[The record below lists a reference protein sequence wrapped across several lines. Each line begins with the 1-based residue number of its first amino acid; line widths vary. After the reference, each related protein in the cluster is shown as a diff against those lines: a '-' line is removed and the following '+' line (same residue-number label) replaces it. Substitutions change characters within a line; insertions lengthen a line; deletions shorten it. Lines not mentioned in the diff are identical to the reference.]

1 MNNQSEHLNMIN
13 VGIIGY
19 GFMGQTHAKAYQ
31 LAHSDDYPC
40 RLFAIADSGIQ
51 DVQNVPKAGNIEI
64 EQHDVDLDSVL
75 LFESANDILKNPE
88 VDLVSICTHT
98 DSHVN
103 LAIEALKAGKHV
115 VVEKP
120 IAIDTKDVQRLA
132 DAAKASDLLCVPA
145 MCMRHWPAWIK
156 IHEIV
161 RSNEHGNIRSAE
173 FHRLGSQPTW
183 STKFYKDITRSGGVL
198 RDLHI
203 HDTDFIVHCFGV
215 PDAVTTVGDPLHLT
229 TLFKYPSNS
238 DYPIHVSA
246 QAAWDHQ
253 PAIGFQMRCTIV
265 FDNATLDF
273 DINRD
278 QQLVLHQGDDSTVIE
293 VGTLSGYDGEVRWA
307 IEQIRDGNKKGST
320 YIDEAV
326 QVSRVLDAEQ
336 KSMSVGRQVQIRL

>member
-1 MNNQSEHLNMIN
+1 MSNQSEQLRTIN

-31 LAHSDDYPC
+31 LAHRDMFPC
-40 RLFAIADSGIQ
+40 RLFAIADSNIQ
-51 DVQNVPKAGNIEI
+51 NIQQAPNAGNIET
-64 EQHDVDLDSVL
+64 EQQDVDLSNVL
-75 LFESANDILKNPE
+75 LFENARDVLLHPE

-98 DSHVN
+98 DSHVE

-115 VVEKP
+115 IVEKP
-120 IAIDTKDVQRLA
+120 IAIETIDVQRLA
-132 DAAKASDLLCVPA
+132 DAIKTSDRLCIPA
-145 MCMRHWPAWIK
+145 MCMRHWPAWVK

-161 RSNEHGNIRSAE
+161 KSNEHGNVRSAE

-183 STKFYKDITRSGGVL
+183 STTFYKDITRSGGVL

-278 QQLVLHQGDDSTVIE
+278 QQLILHQGDDSTAIE
-293 VGTLSGYDGEVRWA
+293 VGILSGYDGEVRWA
-307 IEQIRDGNKKGST
+307 IEQVRDGINQGSS
-320 YIDEAV
+320 YIDESV
-326 QVSRVLDAEQ
+326 IVSHVLDAEQ
-336 KSMSVGRQVQIRL
+336 QSMTDGRQIQINL